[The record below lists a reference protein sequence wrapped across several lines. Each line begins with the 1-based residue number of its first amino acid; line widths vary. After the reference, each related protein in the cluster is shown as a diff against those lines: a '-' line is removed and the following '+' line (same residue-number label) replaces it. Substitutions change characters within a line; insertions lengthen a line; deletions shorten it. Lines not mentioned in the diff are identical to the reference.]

1 MTAKQNFTAEEWA
14 KLIEST
20 MLASVAITAC
30 EPSGLWG
37 MMQEGF
43 ANARGIVAGSSSDG
57 GLVKEVV

>member
-14 KLIEST
+14 KLIESS
-20 MLASVAITAC
+20 MLASVAITAS

-43 ANARGIVAGSSSDG
+43 ANARGIVAGSSSDC